1 MEQAQ
6 RDIERITQDL
16 NGFGKAMV
24 LIWPDGQELPIT
36 GLHTKHH
43 MAIDPETNKQV
54 NVKNAHASFSETP
67 IVLAGRSIRN
77 VRNEVSLAGFKIR
90 AVDSTG
96 LEWTYVIM
104 SWFPDETVGLIVC
117 ILGDYEQN

>member
-16 NGFGKAMV
+16 SGFGKAMV
-24 LIWPDGQELPIT
+24 LIWPDGQELPII

-43 MAIDPETNKQV
+43 MAIDPETNLQI

-67 IVLAGRSIRN
+67 ITLAGMS
-77 VRNEVSLAGFKIR
+77 VRNAQREVSLAGFKIR
-90 AVDSTG
+90 AVDSAG
-96 LEWTYVIM
+96 LVWTYVVT
-104 SWFPDETVGLIVC
+104 SWFPDESIGLIVC